1 MERWGINQLDARRT
15 SPYAPRR
22 LCPIPR
28 AVDTHRPCAPPR
40 PHARGPR
47 ALRSACDLL
56 ELPDED
62 RRRQQLERDI
72 ADAVAER
79 RDLLDQRATVPKR
92 APLGETELAG
102 KLVFHNGL
110 YKTVIDTVRIAC
122 ANAEADLAAMLRPP
136 LPRADEAKKT
146 VANLFAAP
154 GRVDV
159 DGAAVHVDLA
169 PAGTGPEQAAF
180 SKLFAQ
186 VDAARLTLP
195 GDPRRR
201 RLRFGSRVS

>member
-1 MERWGINQLDARRT
+1 MERWGINQLDARYT
-15 SPYAPRR
+15 SPYAPETIVPNPARRR
-22 LCPIPR
+22 L
-28 AVDTHRPCAPPR
+28 DH
-40 PHARGPR
+40 
-47 ALRSACDLL
+47 ALRLARMREGLARCGLL

-122 ANAEADLAAMLRPP
+122 ANAEADLAAMLRPL

-159 DGAAVHVDLA
+159 DGAAVRVDLA